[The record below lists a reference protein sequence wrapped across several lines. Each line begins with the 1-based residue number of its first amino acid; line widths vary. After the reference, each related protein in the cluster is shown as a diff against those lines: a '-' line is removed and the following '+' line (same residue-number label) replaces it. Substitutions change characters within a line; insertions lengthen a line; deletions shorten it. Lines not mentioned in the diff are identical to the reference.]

1 MVWAITYHGK
11 ANHGEANISEIKGH
25 FVDNVVEEC
34 VVCEDQA
41 QQGCGE
47 VQGRVI

>member
-1 MVWAITYHGK
+1 MVWAISYHDK
-11 ANHGEANISEIKGH
+11 VDHGEGNQRDQGH
-25 FVDNVVEEC
+25 FADDVVEEC

-47 VQGRVI
+47 V